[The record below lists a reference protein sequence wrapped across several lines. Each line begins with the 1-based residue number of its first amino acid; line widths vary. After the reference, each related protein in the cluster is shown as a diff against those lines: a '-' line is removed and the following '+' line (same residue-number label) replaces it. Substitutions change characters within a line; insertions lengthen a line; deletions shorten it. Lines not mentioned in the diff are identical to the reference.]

1 MDATTAD
8 ASRLP
13 RALLVSSFVLPR
25 SGGIEQF
32 VDIAARLLRGR
43 GWHVRVLACRPRE
56 TTAEA
61 DATVPTRYLRP
72 GGWPVPVGGWRTLW
86 REIGDADVVIANGT
100 RHLLPNLAAFAAR
113 LRGKRVIFVLHG
125 SGAPFSTSSLVY
137 HRLLGSL
144 FERLLSRPAL
154 RLSQPVSLSRAGV
167 AGCRRRYGVDATY
180 VPFPLR
186 ELPSPGPTP
195 LGRDEPLKVVWV
207 GRLYGEKNPLDA
219 VRAVERVREERDT
232 TLEVYGSGPL
242 LPALEE
248 LARDRPWLTLG
259 GARTWDEIQAIQGS
273 AHVCLSTSLRDATQM
288 AILEPLSRGVPV
300 VSTRVGDALGYYE
313 RGLWPF
319 CVEPG
324 DPNAAAKAILGL
336 AASYERYRKRFA
348 ANAGELVRRHGE
360 GAERLTELLR
370 PHGLVN
376 GNGTTK
382 RTTRPEL
389 PVA

>member
-25 SGGIEQF
+25 TGGIEQF
-32 VDIAARLLRGR
+32 VAIAARLLRGR
-43 GWHVRVLACRPRE
+43 GWQVRVLACRPRDAE
-56 TTAEA
+56 AEA
-61 DATVPTRYLRP
+61 DATVPTRYLRS
-72 GGWPVPVGGWRTLW
+72 GGWPLPVGGWRTLW
-86 REIGDADVVIANGT
+86 REVGEADVVIANGT
-100 RHLLPNLAAFAAR
+100 RHLLPNLAAFVAR

-137 HRLLGSL
+137 HRLLGSA

-154 RLSQPVSLSRAGV
+154 RVSQPVSLSRAGV

-186 ELPSPGPTP
+186 ELPPPTP
-195 LGRDEPLKVVWV
+195 APLGPDEPLRIVWV
-207 GRLYGEKNPLDA
+207 GRLYGEKNPLGA
-219 VRAVERVREERDT
+219 VAVVERVRQERAA
-232 TLEVYGSGPL
+232 TLELYGSGPL
-242 LPALEE
+242 LGALEE
-248 LARDRPWLTLG
+248 LVRDRPWLTPG
-259 GARTWDEIQAIQGS
+259 GARSWEEIQAIQGS
-273 AHVCLSTSLRDATQM
+273 AHLCLSTSLRDATQI

-300 VSTRVGDALGYYE
+300 VSTRVGDALGYYA

-324 DPNAAAKAILGL
+324 DPEAAARAILVL
-336 AASYERYRKRFA
+336 AASYERYRGRFA
-348 ANAGELVRRHGE
+348 ANAHELLRRHGE
-360 GAERLTELLR
+360 GAQRLAELLQ
-370 PHGLVN
+370 PQGAAS
-376 GNGTTK
+376 GNGVPK
-382 RTTRPEL
+382 ATTRAEL

>member
-1 MDATTAD
+1 MDTTTAD

-25 SGGIEQF
+25 NGGIEQF
-32 VDIAARLLRGR
+32 VDIAARLLLGQ
-43 GWHVRVLACRPRE
+43 GWRVRVLACRPRDAR
-56 TTAEA
+56 AEA

-72 GGWPVPVGGWRTLW
+72 GGWPLPVGGWRTLW
-86 REIGDADVVIANGT
+86 REIGEADVVIANGT

-137 HRLLGSL
+137 HRLLGSV
-144 FERLLSRPAL
+144 FERLFSRPAL

-167 AGCRRRYGVDATY
+167 AGCRSRYGVDAAY
-180 VPFPLR
+180 LPFPLR
-186 ELPSPGPTP
+186 ELPSPAPAP
-195 LGRDEPLKVVWV
+195 LARGEPLRVVWV
-207 GRLYGEKNPLDA
+207 GRLYREKNPLDA
-219 VRAVERVREERDT
+219 VAVVERARQERDT
-232 TLEVYGSGPL
+232 TLEIYGSGPL

-259 GARTWDEIQAIQGS
+259 GARSWDEIQAIQGS

-324 DPNAAAKAILGL
+324 DPDAAAQAILVL
-336 AASYERYRKRFA
+336 AASYERYRRRFA
-348 ANAGELVRRHGE
+348 LNADELVRRHGE
-360 GAERLTELLR
+360 GAERLAELLR
-370 PHGLVN
+370 PHELAN

-382 RTTRPEL
+382 ATPRPEL

>member
-25 SGGIEQF
+25 TGGIEQF
-32 VDIAARLLRGR
+32 VGIAARLLRGR
-43 GWHVRVLACRPRE
+43 GWQVRVLACRPRNAE
-56 TTAEA
+56 AEA
-61 DATVPTRYLRP
+61 DATVPTRYLRS
-72 GGWPVPVGGWRTLW
+72 GGWPLPIGGWRTLW
-86 REIGDADVVIANGT
+86 REVGEADVVIANGT
-100 RHLLPNLAAFAAR
+100 RHLLPNLAAFVAR

-137 HRLLGSL
+137 HRLLGSA

-186 ELPSPGPTP
+186 ELPPAMPAKLGP
-195 LGRDEPLKVVWV
+195 DEPLRIVWV
-207 GRLYGEKNPLDA
+207 GRLYGEKNPLGA
-219 VRAVERVREERDT
+219 VAVAERVRQERAA
-232 TLEVYGSGPL
+232 TLELYGSGPL
-242 LPALEE
+242 LGALEE
-248 LARDRPWLTLG
+248 LARDRAWLTPG
-259 GARTWDEIQAIQGS
+259 GARSWEEIQAIQGS
-273 AHVCLSTSLRDATQM
+273 AHLCLSTSLRDATQI

-300 VSTRVGDALGYYE
+300 VSTRVGDALGYYA

-319 CVEPG
+319 CAEPG
-324 DPNAAAKAILGL
+324 DPEAAAQAILVL
-336 AASYERYRKRFA
+336 AASYERYRGRFA
-348 ANAGELVRRHGE
+348 ANAHELLRRHGE
-360 GAERLTELLR
+360 GAQRLAELLQ
-370 PHGLVN
+370 PQDVAS
-376 GNGTTK
+376 GNGIPK
-382 RTTRPEL
+382 ATTRAEL